1 MNKNMENL
9 RIYLDLEQHLRD
21 VIQDVGEECAML
33 YLDLALQRVL
43 LNRNTND
50 LTLNHFDVKI

>member
-1 MNKNMENL
+1 MNQNMENL

-43 LNRNTND
+43 LKRNTAD
-50 LTLNHFDVKI
+50 LTLNELGVKI

>member
-1 MNKNMENL
+1 MTRNMEDL
-9 RIYLDLEQHLRD
+9 RTYLDLEQHLRD
-21 VIQDVGEECAML
+21 VVQAVGEETAML

-43 LNRNTND
+43 LKRNTAD

>member
-1 MNKNMENL
+1 MNRNMEEL

-21 VIQDVGEECAML
+21 IIQDVGEETAML

-43 LNRNTND
+43 LKRNILDFTPTQNG
-50 LTLNHFDVKI
+50 VII

>member
-1 MNKNMENL
+1 MNRNMEEL

-21 VIQDVGEECAML
+21 VIQDVGEETAML

-43 LNRNTND
+43 LKRNILDFTPTQNG
-50 LTLNHFDVKI
+50 VII

>member
-1 MNKNMENL
+1 MNRNMEEL

-21 VIQDVGEECAML
+21 VIQDVGEETAML

-43 LNRNTND
+43 LKRNTTE
-50 LTLNHFDVKI
+50 LTSKHFDAIL

>member
-1 MNKNMENL
+1 MNRNMEEL

-21 VIQDVGEECAML
+21 VIKDVGEETAML

-43 LNRNTND
+43 LNRNTVD
-50 LTLNHFDVKI
+50 FTPEPEGVII